1 MWAVIKIDKKKIFF
15 LKKELQNKFGKGG
28 LTYSPKIIIEKFK
41 KNKLEKKEF
50 DILGDYLFCYHDN
63 FSKTSF
69 LKQLNFIRGV
79 KYFLNGFQLSQNE
92 IKKFIEKCKDLENE
106 SGYISQNLYAEQ
118 IDSFYKFSTGP
129 FTGKI
134 FKILEL
140 QKNKINILMGKLKTS
155 INKRDC
161 LFKPI

>member
-1 MWAVIKIDKKKIFF
+1 MWAVIKIDKKKICF

-28 LTYSPKIIIEKFK
+28 FTYSPKILIEKFK
-41 KNKLEKKEF
+41 KNKLQKKEF
-50 DILGDYLFCYHDN
+50 DLLGDYLFCYHEN
-63 FSKTSF
+63 FSKSKL
-69 LKQLNFIRGV
+69 LKQLNFIKGV
-79 KYFLNGFQLSQNE
+79 KYFLNGFQISQSD
-92 IKKFIEKCKDLENE
+92 IKKFIEKCKNLEND
-106 SGYISQNLYAEQ
+106 SGYISQNLYQEQ

-140 QKNKINILMGKLKTS
+140 QKNKINILMGNIKTS
-155 INKRDC
+155 VNKKDC

>member
-1 MWAVIKIDKKKIFF
+1 MWTIIKIDKKKINL
-15 LKKELQNKFGKGG
+15 LKKELTNKFGEGG
-28 LTYSPKIIIEKFK
+28 STYSPKILIEKFK

-50 DILGDYLFCYHDN
+50 DILGDYLFCYHEN

-69 LKQLNFIRGV
+69 LKQLNFIKGV
-79 KYFLNGFQLSQNE
+79 KYFLNGFQLSQDE
-92 IKKFIEKCKDLENE
+92 IKKFIEKCKNLEND
-106 SGYISQNLYAEQ
+106 SGYISQNLYKEQ
-118 IDSFYKFSTGP
+118 IDNFYKFSTGP

-155 INKRDC
+155 VNKRDC